1 MAGTELVSVD
11 LGGMEAASLVPRLL
25 GREQAV
31 ARLLALDGRGELTT
45 GHARLVAKSVG
56 VSLRTVW
63 RWLDDGRQGRME
75 PAGRERFH
83 LTDELHGRLAAWCG
97 NAAALHR
104 DLVAE
109 AAVARAEGGDVP
121 GTPSLATLHRAIR
134 LDLNAGQRAALAGG
148 ERARRRHDVHLRRPR
163 LWRNACWEADHKH
176 VPVEVML
183 DGELVFPWV
192 TWFID
197 CATNA
202 VPGAAVTPHQPS
214 RDAILAALR
223 IALSRDEKPTG
234 PYGPIGGLPS
244 LVRIDRG
251 ADFLSATVAEA
262 LGYFAVPLQDLPA
275 YRPDLKGSVEN
286 LNRCAER
293 MFFASLPRYTH
304 APSMRVRPG
313 ARNPFID
320 ETPPLPFTEFVR
332 RLLQW
337 VTWWNTEH
345 TSQALDGLT
354 PLEAWRADPTPIEDV
369 QPHLLHRFTLA
380 DDGRTRTLTASGV
393 RWNNRYYVGEWMHGG
408 ADAGTKV
415 TIRYIPHHDHEIEV
429 FDAASGRYLGP
440 AHLAD
445 AATAEQRKAHRRRKD
460 AEKRRLARALS
471 AASRHTRT
479 RYAAVTHAEQPEQ
492 LGALTAAEAAEETA
506 RTRLGDAAQWA
517 LPDLIP
523 PAAPPDHWRTP
534 ASLREGQ
541 HPQSPP
547 APADGADGPDAGEST
562 EGEKDR

>member
-1 MAGTELVSVD
+1 MAG
-11 LGGMEAASLVPRLL
+11 LL

-31 ARLLALDGRGELTT
+31 TRLLALDGRGELATE
-45 GHARLVAKSVG
+45 HVRLVARSAG

-63 RWLDDGRQGRME
+63 RWLDAGRQGRVG
-75 PAGRERFH
+75 PAGRERFR

-109 AAVARAEGGDVP
+109 AARAGGGDVS
-121 GTPSLATLHRAIR
+121 GVPSLATLHRAIR
-134 LDLNAGQRAALAGG
+134 RDLNAGQRVALAGG
-148 ERARRRHDVHLRRPR
+148 ERARRRHDVRLRRPR

-176 VPVEVML
+176 VPVEVVL

-202 VPGAAVTPHQPS
+202 VAGAAITPHQPS

-223 IALSRDEKPTG
+223 IALSRDDEPTR

-251 ADFLSATVAEA
+251 ADFLSHTVTAA
-262 LGYFAVPLQDLPA
+262 LGHFAVPVQDLPP
-275 YRPDLKGSVEN
+275 YRPDLKGTVEN
-286 LNRCAER
+286 LNGCAEK

-304 APSMRVRPG
+304 GPSVRVRPG
-313 ARNPFID
+313 ARSPFID
-320 ETPPLPFTEFVR
+320 EMPPLPFTEFVR
-332 RLLQW
+332 LFLEW
-337 VTWWNTEH
+337 ITWWNTEH
-345 TSQALDGLT
+345 TSQALDGRT

-369 QPHLLHRFTLA
+369 RPHLLHRFTLA
-380 DDGRTRTLTASGV
+380 GDGRTRTLTASGV

-429 FDAASGRYLGP
+429 FDAASGGYLGP

-445 AATAEQRKAHRRRKD
+445 TATAEQRRAHRRRKD

-479 RYAAVTHAEQPEQ
+479 RYAAVTQAEQPER
-492 LGALTAAEAAEETA
+492 LDVLTAAEAAEEAATA
-506 RTRLGDAAQWA
+506 RLGDAARWA

-534 ASLREGQ
+534 ASPGEGQ
-541 HPQSPP
+541 RFESPP
-547 APADGADGPDAGEST
+547 APVDGAGGPDT
-562 EGEKDR
+562 DDRTKGDQER